1 MKPGAKFE
9 VINPPNSLAAK
20 VSPHGGPSL
29 EAVVREAEQ
38 ALEDLQESYQLW
50 VRQDLDTIF
59 RLAEEAEADPGVAS
73 NRLQEIAQI
82 THDIKGQGATF
93 EYPLLT
99 HLARSLHK
107 LLVEVERSNDQML
120 KLVRLHADAMNVI
133 LKEDVRGASHQLGK
147 HLVEM
152 LNKAVDKVVGT

>member
-29 EAVVREAEQ
+29 ESIVREAEQ

-50 VRQDLDTIF
+50 VRQDLDNIV
-59 RLAEEAEADPGVAS
+59 RLAEEAETDPAVAKG
-73 NRLQEIAQI
+73 RLQEIAQI

-99 HLARSLHK
+99 HVARSLYK
-107 LLVEVERSNDQML
+107 LLVESEGSNEQML
-120 KLVRLHADAMNVI
+120 KLVRVHADAMNVI
-133 LKEDVRGASHQLGK
+133 VKEDLRGASDELGK
-147 HLVEM
+147 QLVEM
-152 LNKAVDKVVGT
+152 LNKAVDKVIGA

>member
-9 VINPPNSLAAK
+9 VINPPNTLAAK
-20 VSPHGGPSL
+20 VSPQGGPTL
-29 EAVVREAEQ
+29 ESIVREAGQ

-59 RLAEEAEADPGVAS
+59 RLAEEAEADPDVAT

-93 EYPLLT
+93 EFPLLT
-99 HLARSLHK
+99 HIARSLYK
-107 LLVEVERSNDQML
+107 LLVEVERSNEQML

-133 LKEDVRGASHQLGK
+133 LKEEIRGSSDELGK

-152 LNKAVDKVVGT
+152 LNKAVDKVTGG